1 MLNFRFHIVS
11 LVAVFLALAIGIIMG
26 STVIDRA
33 LVDTLEDQQQS
44 LREDLNSLADENAA
58 LRSELDEMRES
69 SDRLASE
76 GGERLLAGTLAE
88 TPVLVIA
95 VRGVDSSVVDELG
108 ELLGIA
114 GADDQGVLWLTD
126 RFELA
131 DEASTADL
139 AGVLGRPTST
149 PPAELQ
155 QEAFDRIAGAVR
167 AAVTPQEG
175 ADAGGGAEEE
185 TTTEAGADETT
196 APDGPTTTAAV
207 DTGGATTTSIDEA
220 EGKAA
225 VLDDLVA
232 LRETGFI
239 EYDAPGGG
247 LDDVTDLAAPGTRV
261 VLVSGS
267 GAAVADGE
275 LAAPLARALVSQVA
289 PGEPVVPLLAA
300 EASPSADE
308 VEDGDGPVP
317 FVGLLREGD
326 VADRLS
332 TVDNLDTF
340 AGRLAAVVALQDLGE
355 GRRGHYGVGPG
366 AQRLVP
372 APEG

>member
-11 LVAVFLALAIGIIMG
+11 LVAVFMALAIGIIMG

-44 LREDLNSLADENAA
+44 LRQDLNSIADENAA
-58 LRSELDEMRES
+58 LRSELNDMRES

-76 GGERLLAGTLAE
+76 GGGRLLAGTLTE

-95 VRGVDSSVVDELG
+95 VRGVDSSVLDELG

-114 GADDQGVLWLTD
+114 GANDQGVLWLTD
-126 RFELA
+126 RFALA
-131 DEASTADL
+131 DEASSADL
-139 AGVLGRPTST
+139 AQVLGRPRST
-149 PPAELQ
+149 PPLDLQ
-155 QEAFDRIAGAVR
+155 QVAFDRIAGAVR
-167 AAVTPQEG
+167 VAVAPQEDTSTDAEG
-175 ADAGGGAEEE
+175 EPSSDEEADK
-185 TTTEAGADETT
+185 TN
-196 APDGPTTTAAV
+196 APVGPTTTAA
-207 DTGGATTTSIDEA
+207 DGTDDAG
-220 EGKAA
+220 

-247 LDDVTDLAAPGTRV
+247 PDDVADLAAPGTRV
-261 VLVSGS
+261 VLVSGV
-267 GAAVADGE
+267 GADVADEE
-275 LAAPLARALVSQVA
+275 LAAPLARALVSQGD
-289 PGEPVVPLLAA
+289 PGEPSVPLLAA
-300 EASPSADE
+300 EASPSADD
-308 VEDGDGPVP
+308 VEGVNDPVP
-317 FVGLLREGD
+317 FVGLLRQGD

-332 TVDNLDTF
+332 TVDNLDSF

-372 APEG
+372 APEE